1 MNNPNVVNMTGRTY
15 GRLTVLERSDNDK
28 RGNAMWLCKCECGNV
43 KAILGGSLRQG
54 STRSCGC
61 MLSELSKRRMTELLT
76 KHGFSGKKLYSVY
89 RAMRERCEKQ
99 TCKSYGNYGGR
110 GISVCDEWKNDRA
123 LFFEWALKNGYQE
136 GLQIDRIDVNGDYS
150 PTNCRWITPQQ
161 NMNNVR
167 KNIRFEHNG
176 EIHTLAEWSS
186 ISGLPYGTVYERYK
200 AGKTPAEIL
209 KKEGNHGAENEPCD
223 PAQAADVQL

>member
-136 GLQIDRIDVNGDYS
+136 GLQID
-150 PTNCRWITPQQ
+150 
-161 NMNNVR
+161 
-167 KNIRFEHNG
+167 
-176 EIHTLAEWSS
+176 SS
-186 ISGLPYGTVYERYK
+186 ITVRYIHSRNGQVYQDCRMELYMKGTRRGKHLLRY
-200 AGKTPAEIL
+200 
-209 KKEGNHGAENEPCD
+209 
-223 PAQAADVQL
+223 